1 MNDGRSDGLPVKR
14 LSGRLVGFVLLL
26 AFFALGQSE
35 SAFAQAGSTGGTI
48 GKHDKEVSG
57 DSTSPESK
65 ARSLAPRPRATE
77 SERIIVTS
85 ATLGANCGV
94 SRGNVTSRVAEICN
108 GHDVCQ
114 LPGSKV
120 NNPDPAYGC
129 AKSFAAEWKCSANG
143 KPRSA
148 TVAAI
153 SFETNVLTLKCD

>member
-1 MNDGRSDGLPVKR
+1 MNDVRNDGLPVKR
-14 LSGRLVGFVLLL
+14 LSRRLLGVVLLL
-26 AFFALGQSE
+26 GLFAIGQQE

-48 GKHDKEVSG
+48 GKQNKEASG
-57 DSTSPESK
+57 DSTSTESK
-65 ARSLAPRPRATE
+65 RRSLAPNPRSTE
-77 SERIIVTS
+77 SERITVTS

-129 AKSFAAEWKCSANG
+129 AKSFAAEWKCSGNG
-143 KPRSA
+143 KPKSA

-153 SFETNVLTLKCD
+153 NFETNVLTLKCN

>member
-1 MNDGRSDGLPVKR
+1 MKDGRNDGLPVKR
-14 LSGRLVGFVLLL
+14 HSRRLPGFALLL
-26 AFFALGQSE
+26 GLFAFGQE
-35 SAFAQAGSTGGTI
+35 NAFAQAGSTGGTI

-65 ARSLAPRPRATE
+65 PRSLAPRPRANE

-129 AKSFAAEWKCSANG
+129 AKSFAVEWKCSANG

-153 SFETNVLTLKCD
+153 AFESNILTLKCD